1 MKKYI
6 VWIPAIVFLF
16 ANPAFG
22 QDIPASEV
30 PSVIKNN
37 FLLEYPRATDIDWEM
52 EKNCY
57 KVDFELNNNTEYKI
71 WYSTAGDIVKRE
83 EEISKHHLPAAIL
96 SKIQTD
102 FRGYRIDEVD
112 KVTTETEVYYE
123 VELKS
128 LLKKEWE
135 ITIDSNGEIRSKTAE

>member
-37 FLLEYPRATDIDWEM
+37 FLLEFPKATDIDWEM
-52 EKNCY
+52 EKNYY

-71 WYSTAGDIVKRE
+71 WYSAAGDIVKRE

-102 FRGYRIDEVD
+102 FKGYRIDEVD
-112 KVTTETEVYYE
+112 KVTTGTEIYYE

-135 ITIDSNGEIRSKTAE
+135 VTIDTNGEIRSKTAE